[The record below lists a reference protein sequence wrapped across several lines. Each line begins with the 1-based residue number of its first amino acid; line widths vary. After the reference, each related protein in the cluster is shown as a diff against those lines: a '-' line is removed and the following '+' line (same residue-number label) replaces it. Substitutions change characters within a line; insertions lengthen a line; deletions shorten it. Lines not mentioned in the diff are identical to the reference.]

1 MTKEIYLA
9 GGCFWGTEKYLKSLP
24 GVKRTDVGYA
34 NGSTEN
40 PSYEDVCH
48 RNTGHAETVRVLYA
62 PEEIGLTHILHM
74 YFDVIDPTSLN
85 RQGNDIGS
93 QYRTGIYYVDPEDES
108 IIRAAVS
115 KLQEKYEKPIAIEIK
130 PLENYYLA
138 EEYHQDYL
146 TKNPGGYC
154 HIGAAAFDKA
164 SRALVDP
171 SEYKVP
177 DDAELKDRL
186 TGLQYRVTRENGTE
200 PPYHN
205 EFHDHFSPGIYVDI
219 ITGEPLFTS
228 SDKFEACGWP
238 SFSKPLDPSVIRTK
252 RDLSHGMVR
261 EEVRSR
267 VGDSHLGHVFPDG
280 PKEAG
285 GLRYCINSAAL
296 RFIPEEEMESQ
307 GYGKY
312 LHLVK

>member
-62 PEEIGLTHILHM
+62 PEEISLTHILHM

-205 EFHDHFSPGIYVDI
+205 EFHDRFSPGIYVDI